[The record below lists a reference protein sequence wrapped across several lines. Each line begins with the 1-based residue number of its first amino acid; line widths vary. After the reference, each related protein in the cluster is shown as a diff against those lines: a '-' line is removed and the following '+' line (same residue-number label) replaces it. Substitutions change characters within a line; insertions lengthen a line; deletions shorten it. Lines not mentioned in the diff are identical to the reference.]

1 MHPSFQLSKIQRY
14 ELYIPKVENLFLES
28 RAVIALPPPFQPKPK
43 SKARKKTW
51 EELWEDIANLR
62 PVSELLSNLQ
72 RLRISNMNERLLV
85 PLVGISG
92 SNLTQITI

>member
-28 RAVIALPPPFQPKPK
+28 RAVIALPPPFQP
-43 SKARKKTW
+43 TW